1 MKPTFPHFLHGG
13 DYNPEQ
19 WLDRPDV
26 LEKDVALMK
35 EAHVNCVSTGI
46 FAWSHLEPSEGSYD
60 FDWLEAILNRLY
72 DNGVYT
78 VLATPSGAKPVWMS
92 HKYPEIRRVSR
103 NGVRDL
109 TGGRH
114 NHCYSS
120 PIYREKVRQIDT
132 ALAERF
138 SHHPGVILWHIS
150 NEFGGECSCP
160 LCQEEFRN
168 WLRERY
174 GSLEE
179 LNRAWWTSFW
189 SHRYTDW
196 SQIEPPAPHGEMD
209 VHGLTL
215 DWKRFVTAR
224 TADFVRMERDA
235 VKAVNPDLPVT
246 INMMGD
252 YVGLDY
258 FRFRDLVDIVSWD
271 SYPSWGRDADEE
283 AVGQATAFAHDL
295 MRSIRRE
302 PFLLMESTPS
312 ATNWQAVSKLK
323 RPGVHMLA
331 EMQAVAHGSNSVQ
344 YFQWRKS
351 RGSSEK
357 LHGAVV
363 DHYGGSDTRVFQ
375 EVAEVGRRLE
385 GLDGVLST
393 CPQPEAA
400 LIYDWENRWAVEDA
414 RGPRNSG
421 LHYMETLQSFHAAF
435 WKQGVPMDVIDMT
448 CDLERYKLVIAPM
461 VYLLRPGFAERLR
474 AFTERGGTVLATY
487 WSGIVNENDLCW
499 LGGMPGDGLMELFGL
514 RSEEIDSL
522 YDGQINEL
530 LPQEDFLPGRS
541 YELRELCDLVHC
553 TTAKTLAVY
562 GADFYRGMPALT
574 VNEYGKGQA
583 YYLAA
588 RSGQKLLDDLAACLC
603 RKLGIRPGVEGV
615 LPQGVTAIRR
625 TGEPDVIFLQNFTGA
640 PRTVRLRQDYRN
652 YETGAALPRQLELA
666 PYQVLLLTEAD
677 V

>member
-1 MKPTFPHFLHGG
+1 MVFEHFLHGG

-19 WLDRPDV
+19 WLDRPDI
-26 LEKDVALMK
+26 LEKDAALMK
-35 EAHVNCVSTGI
+35 EAHVNCVSVGI
-46 FAWSHLEPSEGSYD
+46 FAWSHLEPEEGVYD
-60 FDWLEAILNRLY
+60 FDWLSNIIDRLY
-72 DNGVYT
+72 QNGIYT

-92 HKYPEIRRVSR
+92 HKYPEIRRFSR
-103 NGVRDL
+103 NMTREL

-120 PIYREKVRQIDT
+120 PVYREKVRQMDT

-138 SHHPGVILWHIS
+138 SRHPGVLLWHIS
-150 NEFGGECSCP
+150 NEFGGECFCP
-160 LCQEEFRN
+160 LCQEEFRQ

-174 GSLEE
+174 GTLDA
-179 LNRAWWTSFW
+179 LNKAWWTDFW

-196 SQIEPPAPHGEMD
+196 SQIEPPVPQGEND
-209 VHGLTL
+209 VHGLNL

-235 VKAVNPDLPVT
+235 VKAVNPELPVT

-252 YVGLDY
+252 YAGLDY

-283 AVGQATAFAHDL
+283 AVGQVTAFAHDL

-312 ATNWQAVSKLK
+312 ATNWQAISKLK

-331 EMQAVAHGSNSVQ
+331 EMQAVAHGANSVQ

-363 DHYGGSDTRVFQ
+363 DHYGESDTRVFR

-385 GLDGVLST
+385 GLDGVLAT
-393 CPQPEAA
+393 CPMPETAI
-400 LIYDWENRWAVEDA
+400 IYDWENRWAVEDA

-421 LHYMETLQSFHAAF
+421 LHYLDTVKDFHGAF
-435 WKQGVPMDVIDMT
+435 WRLGIPTDVIDMT
-448 CDLERYKLVIAPM
+448 CDLSPYKLVIAPM
-461 VYLLRPGFAERLR
+461 IYLLRPGFAQRLR
-474 AFTERGGTVLATY
+474 SFVEQGGTVLCTY
-487 WSGIVNENDLCW
+487 WSGVVNESDLCW

-514 RSEEIDSL
+514 RSEEIDGL
-522 YDGQINEL
+522 YDGQTNRL
-530 LPQEDFLPGRS
+530 VPQEDFLPGRS
-541 YELRELCDLVHC
+541 YQLRELCELVHC
-553 TTAKTLAVY
+553 TTARALAVY
-562 GADFYRGMPALT
+562 GEDFYRGMPALT
-574 VNEYGKGQA
+574 MNPYGKGRA

-588 RSGQKLLDDLAACLC
+588 RGERKLLEDLAAALAGD
-603 RKLGIRPGVEGV
+603 LGLRPSLDAI

-625 TGEPDVIFLQNFTGA
+625 SGNPDVIFLQNFTGA
-640 PRTVRLRQDYRN
+640 TQSLRLRRDYWN
-652 YETGAALPRQLELA
+652 YESGAPLPRQLTLS
-666 PYQVLLLTEAD
+666 PYQVLLIKE
-677 V
+677 